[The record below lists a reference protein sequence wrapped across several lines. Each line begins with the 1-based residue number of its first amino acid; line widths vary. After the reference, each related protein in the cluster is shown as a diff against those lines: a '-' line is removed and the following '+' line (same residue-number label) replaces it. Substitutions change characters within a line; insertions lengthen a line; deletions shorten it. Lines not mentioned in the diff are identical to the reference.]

1 MLVLGKRGETVQV
14 VGYLLLVW
22 NGKWAVRL
30 LKRDVATV
38 VWRGERVQVVWW
50 LLLTWK
56 GKWAVRLLGRDVATG
71 VWRGRNST
79 GSGVF
84 IVNVEWKVGSEVTG
98 A

>member
-1 MLVLGKRGETVQV
+1 MTLLLGCGGGETLQV

-30 LKRDVATV
+30 LEPDVATV
-38 VWRGERVQVVWW
+38 
-50 LLLTWK
+50 
-56 GKWAVRLLGRDVATG
+56 

-79 GSGVF
+79 GSGLF
-84 IVNVEWKVGSEVTG
+84 IVSVEWKVGSKVTG

>member
-1 MLVLGKRGETVQV
+1 MWALRLLERDVATGVWRGETVQV

-30 LKRDVATV
+30 L
-38 VWRGERVQVVWW
+38 E
-50 LLLTWK
+50 
-56 GKWAVRLLGRDVATG
+56 RDVATG

-84 IVNVEWKVGSEVTG
+84 IVSV
-98 A
+98 